1 MLESCKDSL
10 HANSKY
16 IELIDQ
22 GDGVTNT
29 DTLHLS
35 INPVRHNISLL
46 LHMLKM
52 VDDCT
57 GWKGC
62 PGDSGDV
69 HCILCRHNVLS
80 TEELKK
86 TNWSELNGQV
96 VA

>member
-1 MLESCKDSL
+1 M
-10 HANSKY
+10 
-16 IELIDQ
+16 
-22 GDGVTNT
+22 T
-29 DTLHLS
+29 DTDVLQIS
-35 INPVRHNISLL
+35 INPVRTNISLL

-57 GWKGC
+57 GWNGC

-80 TEELKK
+80 TEELKR